1 MRKMTK
7 IWTSVLVF
15 LLFTSVVAGEP
26 PEASQDKPPR
36 KKTNL
41 NQKDRQAWRKI
52 LKWSQECDDAYGDHG
67 EDEAGLRF
75 YPLAARKYLVEV
87 ECEVAAYQS
96 EMLYL
101 LYDENASPARSRLL
115 TFKIYTGET
124 EQSMKQIE
132 TGSLLGESAFDDQRK
147 TLTVFYRLSRLGACG
162 TVATYSFPRGVPMLT
177 DFRVKFTC
185 DGEGEEDK
193 SSWKRIEPRSTKPS
207 GRRGR

>member
-1 MRKMTK
+1 MFKMTK
-7 IWTSVLVF
+7 IWMSVLA
-15 LLFTSVVAGEP
+15 LLLLTSTVAGKP
-26 PEASQDKPPR
+26 PGASQDKPPR

-67 EDEAGLRF
+67 EDAAGLRF
-75 YPLAARKYLVEV
+75 YQLAARKYLVEV

-96 EMLYL
+96 DMLYL
-101 LYDENASPARSRLL
+101 LYDESASPARSKLL

-162 TVATYSFPRGVPMLT
+162 TVATYSFPRDEPVLT

-193 SSWKRIEPRSTKPS
+193 SRWKRIEPSGAKPS
-207 GRRGR
+207 RR